1 MNEGKRRLVMALGML
16 AFALGWAGVFLPG
29 LPTTIFWILAALAF
43 IRTNRRMYE
52 KVVAH
57 PRFGPGVRR
66 FVEEGTISRRG
77 KLISISA
84 MMGFATVGA
93 LAMPPLWLK
102 LLVIGLASAGSTW
115 VALIPTPERRA
126 ARARAPEALEKAE

>member
-77 KLISISA
+77 KLVSISA

-93 LAMPPLWLK
+93 LAMPPIWLK
-102 LLVIGLASAGSTW
+102 ILVIGLASAGSTW

>member
-77 KLISISA
+77 KLVSISA

-93 LAMPPLWLK
+93 LAMPPIWLK
-102 LLVIGLASAGSTW
+102 ILVIGLASAGSTW
-115 VALIPTPERRA
+115 VALIPAPERRA

>member
-1 MNEGKRRLVMALGML
+1 MSESKRKLLTALGLL
-16 AFALGWAGVFLPG
+16 AFALGWLGVLLPG
-29 LPTTIFWILAALAF
+29 LPTTIFWILAATAF
-43 IRTNRRMYE
+43 IRTNPRLYE

-77 KLISISA
+77 KLASISA
-84 MMGFATVGA
+84 MMLFATIGA

-102 LLVIGLASAGSTW
+102 ILVLGLAASGSTW
-115 VALIPTPERRA
+115 VALIPAPERRA
-126 ARARAPEALEKAE
+126 ARAKATEALERAE